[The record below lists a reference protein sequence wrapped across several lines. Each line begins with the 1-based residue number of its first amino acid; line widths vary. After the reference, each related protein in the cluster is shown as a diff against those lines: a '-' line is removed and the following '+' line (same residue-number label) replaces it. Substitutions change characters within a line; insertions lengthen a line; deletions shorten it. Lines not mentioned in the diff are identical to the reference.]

1 ARRKALVAARQSSEK
16 LLHSSA
22 FRRTTSRIRRRAC
35 TPHRRRGFSAPHRL
49 SPWVWTHSA
58 PSRDHSTHPAGEC
71 GSARP
76 ATIHNVYPSSLEPGQ
91 RLLCLAGYPERQVQ
105 SIAYHNVEAGSVWQV
120 GYVIPEA
127 VVLQDPQGLVAIAV
141 ATEDL
146 ALWALD

>member
-1 ARRKALVAARQSSEK
+1 MKSSYELSASVSIDDQKCSPRPRASSKCSGSPRARRKALVAARQSSEK

-58 PSRDHSTHPAGEC
+58 PSRDHST
-71 GSARP
+71 
-76 ATIHNVYPSSLEPGQ
+76 LEPGQ
-91 RLLCLAGYPERQVQ
+91 RLRCLAGYPERQVQ

-127 VVLQDPQGLVAIAV
+127 VVLQD
-141 ATEDL
+141 
-146 ALWALD
+146 